1 MTDYREL
8 FHDMIVESQGTS
20 YAERS
25 QNINPISAAYNN
37 GMRHGILNGITLG
50 FRTMAE
56 AGHLPSEIYE
66 QWHELVYSKEMED
79 TQAYRKTIIKTRSE
93 RE

>member
-8 FHDMIVESQGTS
+8 FHDMIVESQGDS
-20 YAERS
+20 YCERTGFS
-25 QNINPISAAYNN
+25 DPISEGYSN
-37 GMRHGILNGITLG
+37 GLRHGILNGITLG
-50 FRTMAE
+50 FQTMAE
-56 AGHLPSEIYE
+56 AGHLPKEIYE

-79 TQAYRKTIIKTRSE
+79 PQIHRRTIMKIRSE